1 MPAWLGLVPSSLGR
15 EVAYQTDTRG
25 ACLLASVR
33 RCVNERSLGRLS
45 RYISMQVDI
54 DRNGGKLRTGL
65 HRRWGSFVAS
75 SGGRGRASSAA
86 ACPSLGSRTPISFT
100 TARRPRTHTAERLL
114 AGPRRGRRCTPPARP
129 ALAGVRWLCRRGTR
143 GGRPV
148 SGARRAGGY
157 RLRRPCAPAKFA
169 GSQILALFL

>member
-33 RCVNERSLGRLS
+33 LGVNERSLGRLS

-75 SGGRGRASSAA
+75 SGGRGRAK
-86 ACPSLGSRTPISFT
+86 G
-100 TARRPRTHTAERLL
+100 ARHPR
-114 AGPRRGRRCTPPARP
+114 PPARHNVIGQPNADILHHGPPP
-129 ALAGVRWLCRRGTR
+129 AYAHG
-143 GGRPV
+143 
-148 SGARRAGGY
+148 
-157 RLRRPCAPAKFA
+157 
-169 GSQILALFL
+169 

>member
-15 EVAYQTDTRG
+15 EVGTRQTLRRG

-75 SGGRGRASSAA
+75 SGGRGRAK
-86 ACPSLGSRTPISFT
+86 G
-100 TARRPRTHTAERLL
+100 ARHPR
-114 AGPRRGRRCTPPARP
+114 PPARHNVIGQPNADILHHGPPP
-129 ALAGVRWLCRRGTR
+129 AYAHG
-143 GGRPV
+143 
-148 SGARRAGGY
+148 
-157 RLRRPCAPAKFA
+157 
-169 GSQILALFL
+169 